1 MLMQAAGLNHTPG
14 TLFALPLLDFPAG
27 FIKAFIDWELP
38 KGRHQDDHY
47 LHPAV
52 PLVSLALALAQTS
65 SASAVS
71 TLCPRSVKVMLY

>member
-1 MLMQAAGLNHTPG
+1 MFLQAAGLNHTPG
-14 TLFALPLLDFPAG
+14 TLFALPLVDFPAG

-52 PLVSLALALAQTS
+52 PLVRLKQFASLSQLEY
-65 SASAVS
+65 SAPGQGSLLP
-71 TLCPRSVKVMLY
+71 TP

>member
-1 MLMQAAGLNHTPG
+1 VSCWLNSDIFQDVGLSIIHFDHVDGTLQAAGLNHMPG
-14 TLFALPLLDFPAG
+14 TLFALPLIDFPAG

-52 PLVSLALALAQTS
+52 PPVSL
-65 SASAVS
+65 
-71 TLCPRSVKVMLY
+71 